1 LRKGRK
7 KINVGRLGIKHEKED
22 QNPFTFKSSKAL
34 SNTQIYS
41 FFFYLLF
48 FSYTCSFLLTCRS
61 IDKSTFLIEKD
72 GLRQGGR
79 MNTDKCMNNSRK
91 GFEEIVSYSQLRN
104 ASALNQTRR
113 VECQI

>member
-1 LRKGRK
+1 MRKRK
-7 KINVGRLGIKHEKED
+7 KINVSRLGIKHEKED

-41 FFFYLLF
+41 FFFFY
-48 FSYTCSFLLTCRS
+48 FSCTCSFLLTCRS

-79 MNTDKCMNNSRK
+79 MNADKCMNNSGMGLRK
-91 GFEEIVSYSQLRN
+91 
-104 ASALNQTRR
+104 
-113 VECQI
+113 

>member
-1 LRKGRK
+1 MRRLRKGKERK

-41 FFFYLLF
+41 FFF
-48 FSYTCSFLLTCRS
+48 SYTCSSSYLLTCRS

-72 GLRQGGR
+72 GLRQGGW
-79 MNTDKCMNNSRK
+79 MNDDGM
-91 GFEEIVSYSQLRN
+91 GFL
-104 ASALNQTRR
+104 
-113 VECQI
+113 